1 MERQQVLQIVKKAV
15 HEVDGKAEIILFGS
29 RARGDF
35 HEGSDWDF
43 LILTEKKESHELT
56 ETIWG
61 KMFDA
66 ELETNEIFGTIVH
79 NKKEWERYEITP
91 LHQFVQKEGIRV

>member
-1 MERQQVLQIVKKAV
+1 MDREKVLQSVKKAV
-15 HEVDGKAEIILFGS
+15 HQVDDKAEIILFGS

-35 HEGSDWDF
+35 NKESDWDF
-43 LILTEKKESHELT
+43 LILTEKQEDYKLQEKIFE
-56 ETIWG
+56 

-79 NKKEWERYEITP
+79 NKKDWEKYEITP
-91 LHQFVQKEGIRV
+91 LYQFIKNEGIRL

>member
-15 HEVDGKAEIILFGS
+15 HEVDDKAEIILFGS

-35 HEGSDWDF
+35 HEESDWDF
-43 LILTEKKESHELT
+43 LILTEKKESYKLT

-79 NKKEWERYEITP
+79 NKNEWERYEITP
-91 LHQFVQKEGIRV
+91 LYQFVQKEGVRL

>member
-15 HEVDGKAEIILFGS
+15 HEVDDKAEIILFGS

-35 HEGSDWDF
+35 HEESDWDF
-43 LILTEKKESHELT
+43 LILTEEKESNQLRNK
-56 ETIWG
+56 IWG

-66 ELETNEIFGTIVH
+66 ELETDEIFGTIVH
-79 NKKEWERYEITP
+79 NKSEWERYEITP
-91 LHQFVQKEGIRV
+91 LYQFVQTEGVRL

>member
-1 MERQQVLQIVKKAV
+1 MERHQVLQIVKKAV
-15 HEVDGKAEIILFGS
+15 HEVDDKAEIILFGS

-35 HEGSDWDF
+35 HKESDWDF
-43 LILTEKKESHELT
+43 LILTKKKESHHLRNE
-56 ETIWG
+56 IWE

-79 NKKEWERYEITP
+79 NKNEWERYEITP
-91 LHQFVQKEGIRV
+91 LYQFVQKEGVRL

>member
-43 LILTEKKESHELT
+43 LILIEKKNEWNTWEEIREKLFESELKT
-56 ETIWG
+56 KE
-61 KMFDA
+61 MFSS
-66 ELETNEIFGTIVH
+66 IVH
-79 NKKEWERYEITP
+79 TKSNWENLGLSNFYKE
-91 LHQFVQKEGIRV
+91 VQKDGIKI